1 MSIPLI
7 LSQAEQD
14 WLANVCQTAASIRH
28 KYENQKP
35 IDFAEIGAEFVQ
47 HIVDGNLQTDNCFS
61 RLYDA
66 LHRSGANG

>member
-1 MSIPLI
+1 MSTPLI

-14 WLANVCQTAASIRH
+14 WLANVCQTAASIRRR
-28 KYENQKP
+28 YETQQP
-35 IDFAEIGAEFVQ
+35 IDFAEIGVEFVQ
-47 HIVDGNLQTDNCFS
+47 HIVDGNLQSDGCFS